1 MFCKVTLIGRLSKE
15 VEPAKAQGAMAFSV
29 AYDNGKDKSGEKIS
43 CFVDC
48 VTFGKTAQ
56 NAKLYLK
63 KGDLIYIDGNLSVT
77 TYEGKDGIKRKGVS
91 ILVNMFRIL
100 SPRDT
105 AKKAFKQVKESPRVD
120 VDMPAGDID
129 GEIPF

>member
-1 MFCKVTLIGRLSKE
+1 MFCKVTLIGRISRD

-29 AYDNGKDKSGEKIS
+29 AYDNGKDKNGEKIS

-48 VTFGKTAQ
+48 IAFGKTAQ

-100 SPRDT
+100 SPRDD
-105 AKKAFKQVKESPRVD
+105 KKVFKQAKELPQVD
-120 VDMPAGDID
+120 VPAGDID

>member
-1 MFCKVTLIGRLSKE
+1 MFCKVTLIGRISRD

-29 AYDNGKDKSGEKIS
+29 AYDNGKDKNGEKIS

-48 VTFGKTAQ
+48 ITFGKSAQ

-63 KGDLIYIDGNLSVT
+63 KGDLIYIDGSLSVT

-100 SPRDT
+100 SPRDD
-105 AKKAFKQVKESPRVD
+105 KKAFKQVKELPQVD
-120 VDMPAGDID
+120 VSAGDID

>member
-1 MFCKVTLIGRLSKE
+1 MFCKVTLIGRLSKD

-29 AYDNGKDKSGEKIS
+29 AYDNGKDKNGEKIS

-48 VTFGKTAQ
+48 ITFGKSAQ

-105 AKKAFKQVKESPRVD
+105 AKKAFKQAEKTPRVD

>member
-1 MFCKVTLIGRLSKE
+1 MFCKVTLIGRISKD

-29 AYDNGKDKSGEKIS
+29 AYDNGKDKNGEKIS

-48 VTFGKTAQ
+48 ITFGKTAQ

-91 ILVNMFRIL
+91 ILINMFRIL
-100 SPRDT
+100 SPRD
-105 AKKAFKQVKESPRVD
+105 AQKAFKQVKELPQVD
-120 VDMPAGDID
+120 VPAGDID

>member
-1 MFCKVTLIGRLSKE
+1 MFCKVTLIGRLSKD

-29 AYDNGKDKSGEKIS
+29 AYDNGKDKNGEKIS

-48 VTFGKTAQ
+48 ITFGKSAQ

-100 SPRDT
+100 TPRDT
-105 AKKAFKQVKESPRVD
+105 AKKAFKQVEKTPRVD
-120 VDMPAGDID
+120 VEPAGDID

>member
-1 MFCKVTLIGRLSKE
+1 MFCKVTLIGRASKD

-29 AYDNGKDKSGEKIS
+29 AYDNGKDKNGEKIS

-48 VTFGKTAQ
+48 ITFGKTAQ

-100 SPRDT
+100 SPRGD
-105 AKKAFKQVKESPRVD
+105 KKAFKQVKELPQVD
-120 VDMPAGDID
+120 VMPAGDID

>member
-1 MFCKVTLIGRLSKE
+1 MFCKVTLIGRISKD

-29 AYDNGKDKSGEKIS
+29 AYDNGKDKNGEKIS

-48 VTFGKTAQ
+48 ITFGKTAQ

-100 SPRDT
+100 SSRD
-105 AKKAFKQVKESPRVD
+105 AKKAFKQVKELPQVD
-120 VDMPAGDID
+120 VTPAGDID